1 MRDDEAEQLNYD
13 ETCKK
18 YNVEITK
25 EVDCIS
31 ASVWEDAVLW
41 YNNNSILEID
51 STLSQ
56 SKIEFETE
64 ILIFNLNQSVWL

>member
-18 YNVEITK
+18 YNVEEITK

-51 STLSQ
+51 STLS
-56 SKIEFETE
+56 
-64 ILIFNLNQSVWL
+64 

>member
-31 ASVWEDAVLW
+31 ASV
-41 YNNNSILEID
+41 
-51 STLSQ
+51 
-56 SKIEFETE
+56 
-64 ILIFNLNQSVWL
+64 